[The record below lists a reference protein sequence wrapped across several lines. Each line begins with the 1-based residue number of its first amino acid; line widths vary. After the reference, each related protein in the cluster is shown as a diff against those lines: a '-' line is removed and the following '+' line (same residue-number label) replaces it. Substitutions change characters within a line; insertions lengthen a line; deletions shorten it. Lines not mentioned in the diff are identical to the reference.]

1 MQYAKAS
8 RMHIVK
14 CISAHHE
21 AQVLY
26 AMWDWVLGVL
36 SPLEVEAIVTAT
48 SLKVMAASYCN
59 FLTSALVR

>member
-14 CISAHHE
+14 CTSAHQE

-36 SPLEVEAIVTAT
+36 SPLEVEATAT
-48 SLKVMAASYCN
+48 CNKLKGN
-59 FLTSALVR
+59 GD